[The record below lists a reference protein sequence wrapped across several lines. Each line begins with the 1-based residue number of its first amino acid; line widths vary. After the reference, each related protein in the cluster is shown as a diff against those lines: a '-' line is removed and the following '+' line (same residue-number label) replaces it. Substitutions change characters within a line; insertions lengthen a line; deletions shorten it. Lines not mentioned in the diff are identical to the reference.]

1 MKNILLL
8 FVCIFIL
15 YPAFAQKRCIYPACE
30 VDFLKNKLYIVQ
42 TGQFRFDSALK
53 VAVTEEWTVSPVGGY
68 ITKTAFDAMKRL
80 EGNSFLEPA
89 KYNWYIPK
97 SPSEREE
104 HGACV
109 LNFFEGHTVYPSA
122 YINYE
127 SIDLL
132 EGYPA
137 DTFDATIY
145 RLKLIIRGR
154 NNYYKD
160 HSTKNISHKSN
171 ELSVLKRKILLINEK
186 DIHNADSTNNLYE
199 PDAFAQYHYKIE
211 MSTAKK
217 IEAIIQSKD
226 SNYVLAVRLVSD
238 LGSGVFLFNVA
249 TGVSLGNLRTKDSPS
264 AICIK
269 DVEVLEQ
276 KISE

>member
-1 MKNILLL
+1 MKNVVLL
-8 FVCIFIL
+8 FACTFLL
-15 YPAFAQKRCIYPACE
+15 YSSFAQKRCAYPACK

-42 TGQFRFDSALK
+42 TGQPLFDSALK
-53 VAVTEEWTVSPVGGY
+53 EAVTEEWTVSPVGGY
-68 ITKTAFDAMKRL
+68 ITKTVFDAMKRL
-80 EGNSFLEPA
+80 DGNSFLEPA

-137 DTFDATIY
+137 NTFDATIY

-154 NNYYKD
+154 NNYYKN
-160 HSTKNISHKSN
+160 TGAATTAGKTNA
-171 ELSVLKRKILLINEK
+171 LSVLKRKILILNEQ
-186 DIHNADSTNNLYE
+186 DFHHADSSANLYE

-211 MSTAKK
+211 LAASDK
-217 IEAIIQSKD
+217 IEKIILSKD

-238 LGSGVFLFNVA
+238 LGSGVFLFDVS
-249 TGVSLGNLRTKDSPS
+249 TGISLGNLNTKDWPGPIR
-264 AICIK
+264 ANN
-269 DVEVLEQ
+269 VEMLEQ
-276 KISE
+276 KINE